1 MAEDLMDDGENEDS
15 AGSFNEVD
23 SISSGDD
30 TTLDEESAPNSEPKV
45 YTSDNRSCC
54 VSININK
61 GRPKSQHIK

>member
-1 MAEDLMDDGENEDS
+1 MAEDLMDDGKNEDS

-45 YTSDNRSCC
+45 FTSFEALRWLFPYDAKRTD
-54 VSININK
+54 VF
-61 GRPKSQHIK
+61 P